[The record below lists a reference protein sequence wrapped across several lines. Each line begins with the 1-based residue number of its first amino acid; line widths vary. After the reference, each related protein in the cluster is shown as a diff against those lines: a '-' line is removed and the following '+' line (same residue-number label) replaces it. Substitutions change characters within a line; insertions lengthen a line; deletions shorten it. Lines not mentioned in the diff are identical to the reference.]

1 MTTSHTAFAAA
12 LASAEGQPQKSFDA
26 LYALADATVGA
37 KMFTVLVFDF
47 PNGIA
52 RRVYSSIESIY
63 PTGVTDPIG
72 DTIWEK
78 TLIGDKQP
86 LVLNDPKAMAT
97 LLPNVDELT
106 AHGFAAMLNVP
117 VVVAGQPLAALNML
131 AESGHYTPERIEA
144 AKALGP
150 AAAAILLSM
159 PSVAN

>member
-1 MTTSHTAFAAA
+1 LTLSHTEFAAA

-78 TLIGDKQP
+78 TLIGDKRP
-86 LVLNDPKAMAT
+86 LVLNDPEAMAT

-106 AHGFAAMLNVP
+106 SHGFAAMLNVP

-150 AAAAILLSM
+150 AAAAILLSI
-159 PSVAN
+159 PPGSN